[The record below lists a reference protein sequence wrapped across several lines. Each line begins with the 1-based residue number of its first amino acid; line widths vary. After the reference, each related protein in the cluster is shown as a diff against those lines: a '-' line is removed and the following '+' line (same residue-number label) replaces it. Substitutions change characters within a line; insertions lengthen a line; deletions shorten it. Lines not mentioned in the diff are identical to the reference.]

1 VILDPYIIQCVSNK
15 IQLKLSLSYA
25 WNQLLD
31 FDKEEE
37 KSNYGG
43 NSHPLLVHM
52 ALSKIK
58 MILFFIMSNIH
69 HLCNADNF

>member
-1 VILDPYIIQCVSNK
+1 MM
-15 IQLKLSLSYA
+15 LKLNIPKA
-25 WNQLLD
+25 KGKD